1 MRKPP
6 LSFCYFRRILTNKSD
21 EYPSYIP
28 QRTKK
33 SCLLGR
39 IPAITKRE
47 GIRERI
53 VRLRKG

>member
-53 VRLRKG
+53 AR